1 MLNNK
6 SITKVL
12 INLKII
18 FLISN
23 IIEQKDNLTIIYK
36 KNNFLIYNVNKKYL

>member
-18 FLISN
+18 LRISN